1 VVFAAAP
8 VLMIILF
15 STVIGA
21 WLGLML
27 LAVYLLLLPAGYFVG
42 AMFVGN
48 AGLDML
54 HRTEV
59 SKALRAVA
67 LAIAIIVLAVVNLVP
82 LLGSLVNWL
91 VLLAGI
97 GALSRQL
104 YHAYRT

>member
-1 VVFAAAP
+1 
-8 VLMIILF
+8 
-15 STVIGA
+15 
-21 WLGLML
+21 ML
-27 LAVYLLLLPAGYFVG
+27 LAVYLVLLAAGYFAG

-48 AGLDML
+48 TGLDML

-59 SKALRAVA
+59 SKTLRAVA
-67 LAIAIIVLAVVNLVP
+67 LAITIFALAVINLVP

-104 YHAYRT
+104 YLAYRA